1 MSSLPAGSV
10 RGPRVFLSNPPYS
23 GGAGLALH
31 ECPILAFGLGRD
43 LGIMGWDPWVCSL
56 LAFLPLPAPPRPPPK
71 INKRTYVCLLKNQTT
86 LHPILASSLLRLR
99 LQPRGNAHNLCVGPS
114 RDQVSFLLFSD
125 PASTLISS
133 FFLSFP
139 YILDIASWT
148 SLPPPSPAVSAHS
161 LDGLTPAHNF
171 KYRPTCS

>member
-1 MSSLPAGSV
+1 M

-23 GGAGLALH
+23 GGPGLAL
-31 ECPILAFGLGRD
+31 
-43 LGIMGWDPWVCSL
+43 GWPRMSVRFLLSAQVVTSGSWDGSPGCAVSL
-56 LAFLPLPAPPRPPPK
+56 RFSPSLCLPTPPK
-71 INKRTYVCLLKNQTT
+71 INKRMYVCLLKNQTT
-86 LHPILASSLLRLR
+86 PHPIPASSLLRLW
-99 LQPRGNAHNLCVGPS
+99 LQPRGNAHDFCIGPS

-125 PASTLISS
+125 PASALISS

-139 YILDIASWT
+139 YFLDIASWT

-161 LDGLTPAHNF
+161 LDGLTPAHDF